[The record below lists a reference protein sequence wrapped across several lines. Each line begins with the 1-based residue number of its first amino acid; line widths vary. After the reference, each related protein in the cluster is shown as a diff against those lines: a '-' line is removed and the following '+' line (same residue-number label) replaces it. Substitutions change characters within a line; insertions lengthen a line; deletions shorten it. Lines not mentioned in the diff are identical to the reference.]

1 MGIGCPL
8 NMHRDRISASSVV
21 ERHALWSAAQQEI
34 VAGIDKQ
41 VREGNLEVIRFSFPD
56 QHGLLRGKSIVAEH
70 AIKAMRDGV
79 AIPTSL
85 IAKDTAHRTVF
96 PLFSEGGGFG
106 MPEMQG
112 ASDML
117 LIADPTTFKVL
128 PWLPKTGWVLC
139 DAHFPDGRPVPFAT
153 RGLLKSALQTLSD
166 TGFEFV
172 AGLEIEFH
180 VFRLLNPHLRLEDAG
195 QPGEP
200 PEVELLSKGYQ
211 YLTEIRFDQIEPV
224 TDILRKNLIGL
235 GLPLR
240 SLEIEYGPS
249 QFEFTL
255 PPMEGLA
262 AADAMVLFRSA
273 VKQVCTRHG
282 YHATFMCRPRIP
294 DVMSSGWHLHQSL
307 RHRASKS
314 NAFATKE
321 GELSKIGQQF
331 LSGLLAHA
339 KATAAFATPTVN
351 GYKRYRP
358 YSLAPDRVTWGHDN
372 RGALIRVV
380 RGIDPAAV
388 RLENRIG
395 EPAANPYLYLGSQIY
410 AGLDGIQRKLDLAPS
425 TDAPYE
431 AEGELLPRTLGDA
444 LEWLRKDECLCSA
457 FGEAFIE
464 YFRKIKQ
471 AEIARFN
478 LEVTD
483 WEHREYFE
491 LF

>member
-1 MGIGCPL
+1 MGIALAL
-8 NMHRDRISASSVV
+8 NMHRDRVTGASFA
-21 ERHALWSAAQQEI
+21 ERHELWTPAQQEM
-34 VAGIDKQ
+34 ASDIDDRLKSGGLD
-41 VREGNLEVIRFSFPD
+41 VVRFSFPD
-56 QHGLLRGKSIVAEH
+56 QHGLLRGKTIVAEQ
-70 AIKAMRDGV
+70 AAKAMRDGV

-96 PLFSEGGGFG
+96 PLFSQGGGFG
-106 MPEMQG
+106 MSEMQG

-117 LIADPTTFKVL
+117 LIADPATFRVL
-128 PWLPKTGWVLC
+128 PWLPKTGWMLC
-139 DAHFPDGRPVPFAT
+139 DAYFPDGRPVPFAT
-153 RGLLKSALQTLSD
+153 RALFKRAVQSLD
-166 TGFEFV
+166 AAGFDFI

-180 VFRLLNPHLRLEDAG
+180 VFRLLDPRLGPADAG

-200 PEVELLSKGYQ
+200 PQIELLSKGYQ

-224 TDILRKNLIGL
+224 AEILRKHIVDL

-249 QFEFTL
+249 QFEFTFL
-255 PPMEGLA
+255 PLEGVA
-262 AADAMVLFRSA
+262 AADAMVLFRNA
-273 VKQVCTRHG
+273 VKQLCRRHG

-307 RHRASKS
+307 RHRSDQS
-314 NAFATKE
+314 NAFA
-321 GELSKIGQQF
+321 GQNDALSRVGRHF
-331 LSGLLAHA
+331 LGGLLAHA
-339 KATAAFATPTVN
+339 KASTAFATPTVN

-358 YSLAPDRVTWGHDN
+358 YSLAPDRVGWGADN

-380 RGIDPAAV
+380 AGADPGSA
-388 RLENRIG
+388 RIENRIG

-410 AGLDGIQRKLDLAPS
+410 AGLDGMTRELDPGPS
-425 TDAPYE
+425 TSAPYE
-431 AEGELLPRTLGDA
+431 AQGELLPRTLAEA
-444 LEWLRKDECLCSA
+444 LECLRNDEILCQA
-457 FGEAFIE
+457 FGQPFVD
-464 YFRKIKQ
+464 YFCKIKQ